1 VKISVLAI
9 IVLFFNHTSS
19 KIMAIAVS
27 VEHIEMTPGIRGG
40 KPRIAGTRIAVE
52 DVMVMHL
59 KMGYSLLEI
68 ATKYDLLVAAV
79 YDAMAY
85 YYDHREAIDRKI
97 AEDDAFVDEFR
108 RQNPGRLQ
116 AKIKELKGEPAN

>member
-1 VKISVLAI
+1 
-9 IVLFFNHTSS
+9 
-19 KIMAIAVS
+19 MATTVS
-27 VEHIEMTPGIRGG
+27 IEHIEMTPGIRGG
-40 KPRIAGTRIAVE
+40 KPRIAGTRIAVK

-85 YYDHREAIDRKI
+85 YYDHREEIDREM
-97 AEDDAFVDEFR
+97 AEDDAFVDEFMLK
-108 RQNPGRLQ
+108 NPGRLQ

>member
-1 VKISVLAI
+1 
-9 IVLFFNHTSS
+9 
-19 KIMAIAVS
+19 MATTVS
-27 VEHIEMTPGIRGG
+27 IEHIEMTPGIRGG
-40 KPRIAGTRIAVE
+40 KPRIAGTRITVQ
-52 DVMVMHL
+52 DIMVMHL

-85 YYDHREAIDRKI
+85 YYDHREEIDREM
-97 AEDDAFVDEFR
+97 AEDDAFVDEFMLK
-108 RQNPGRLQ
+108 NPGRLQ

>member
-1 VKISVLAI
+1 M
-9 IVLFFNHTSS
+9 TTT
-19 KIMAIAVS
+19 VS
-27 VEHIEMTPGIRGG
+27 VEHIEMTPAIRGG
-40 KPRIAGTRIAVE
+40 KPRIAGTRIAVQ

-85 YYDHREAIDRKI
+85 YYDHRQEIDRQM
-97 AEDDAFVDEFR
+97 AEDDAFVDEFM
-108 RQNPGRLQ
+108 RQKPGRLQ
-116 AKIKELKGEPAN
+116 AKIKELKRESEN

>member
-1 VKISVLAI
+1 MV
-9 IVLFFNHTSS
+9 TT
-19 KIMAIAVS
+19 VS
-27 VEHIEMTPGIRGG
+27 VEHIETTPGIRGG
-40 KPRIAGTRIAVE
+40 KPRIVGTRIAVQ

-68 ATKYDLLVAAV
+68 ATKYELLIASV

-85 YYDHREAIDRKI
+85 YYNHRPEIDIKM
-97 AEDDAFVDEFR
+97 AEDDAFVDEFM

-116 AKIKELKGEPAN
+116 AKIKELKGESAN

>member
-1 VKISVLAI
+1 MP
-9 IVLFFNHTSS
+9 TT
-19 KIMAIAVS
+19 VS

-40 KPRIAGTRIAVE
+40 KPRIVGTRIAVE
-52 DVMVMHL
+52 DVMLMHL
-59 KMGYSLLEI
+59 KIGYSLLEI
-68 ATKYDLLVAAV
+68 ATKYDLILAAV

-85 YYDHREAIDRKI
+85 YYDHRQEIDIQI

-116 AKIKELKGEPAN
+116 AKIKELKGESEN

>member
-1 VKISVLAI
+1 MV
-9 IVLFFNHTSS
+9 TT
-19 KIMAIAVS
+19 VS
-27 VEHIEMTPGIRGG
+27 VEHIERTPGVRGG
-40 KPRIAGTRIAVE
+40 KPRIAGTRIAVQ

-85 YYDHREAIDRKI
+85 YYDHRQAIDREM
-97 AEDDAFVDEFR
+97 AEDDAFVDEFM

-116 AKIKELKGEPAN
+116 TKINELKGESAN

>member
-1 VKISVLAI
+1 MP
-9 IVLFFNHTSS
+9 TT
-19 KIMAIAVS
+19 VS
-27 VEHIEMTPGIRGG
+27 VEHIEMTPGMRGG

-85 YYDHREAIDRKI
+85 YYDHRQEIDREL
-97 AEDDAFVDEFR
+97 AENDVFVDEFM

-116 AKIKELKGEPAN
+116 AKIKELKGDSENYVSFR

>member
-1 VKISVLAI
+1 MP
-9 IVLFFNHTSS
+9 TT
-19 KIMAIAVS
+19 VS
-27 VEHIEMTPGIRGG
+27 VEHIEMTPGMRGG
-40 KPRIAGTRIAVE
+40 KPRIAGTRIAVQ

-85 YYDHREAIDRKI
+85 YYDHRQEIDREM
-97 AEDDAFVDEFR
+97 AEDDAFVDEFM

-116 AKIKELKGEPAN
+116 AKIKELKGNSEN

>member
-1 VKISVLAI
+1 
-9 IVLFFNHTSS
+9 
-19 KIMAIAVS
+19 MATTVS

-40 KPRIAGTRIAVE
+40 KPRIAGTRIAVQ

-85 YYDHREAIDRKI
+85 YYDRRQAIDREM
-97 AEDDAFVDEFR
+97 AEDDAFVD
-108 RQNPGRLQ
+108 
-116 AKIKELKGEPAN
+116 